1 MKDLTALLMGDPA
14 AAHRRAPTQAEMV
27 RPNAVCGHE
36 QVRQRGRKRTSDYY
50 QWQVGESR
58 NFDTFR
64 EAKNKVTGL
73 YLKGMTGSIRSR
85 KDGTYTVTRML

>member
-1 MKDLTALLMGDPA
+1 MRDLTAFLMGDPSA
-14 AAHRRAPTQAEMV
+14 AYRRSPTQAEMA

-36 QVRQRGRKRTSDYY
+36 QQRQRGRKRTSDYY
-50 QWQVGESR
+50 QWRVGESR
-58 NFDTFR
+58 TFDTFR

-73 YLKGMTGSIRSR
+73 YIKGMTGSIRTR

>member
-1 MKDLTALLMGDPA
+1 MRDLTAILMGDPA
-14 AAHRRAPTQAEMV
+14 ATYRRPPTPDEMM
-27 RPNAVCGHE
+27 RPNAVNGHE
-36 QVRQRGRKRTSDYY
+36 QMRQKGRKRTSDYY

-58 NFDTFR
+58 QFDTFR